1 MELTDYDLI
10 TSFSFGEVAPGKH
23 FLSKLNLIHLKNLS
37 REYLELTGGKVLT
50 VMTTLLF
57 WAGFNLT

>member
-10 TSFSFGEVAPGKH
+10 TFFSSGEVAGGKH

-37 REYLELTGGKVLT
+37 REYLELTGGRVLT
-50 VMTTLLF
+50 VMTTLLSCT
-57 WAGFNLT
+57 GFNLT